1 MPIRTKTDCR
11 HFADAPPESR
21 SVCHIDLGSDAPDTS
36 RQDAVAEQMANQ
48 SAEQFSW
55 AQAQWEAEAPMR
67 EQAMRISSEV
77 ANEQMATMRQ
87 QREIADDYWNYQKGT
102 FRPLEKRIVSDAE
115 QFDTPER
122 RQSAMT
128 DAMAGTEQQLSL
140 ARASNNRNMTRMGVN
155 PNSAKFGLSNN
166 AMSLGAASAKAS
178 AGKQAADN
186 IEQQG
191 YARRMDAASLGR
203 NLPANQATAAQI
215 GIQAGNSAANN
226 AQIPVGI
233 GANAIQLMNQSA
245 ATANSG
251 LSGAASIYGQ
261 STNQRM
267 QAGDNSGLFGAL
279 GAIGGGL
286 AANPMLFAASD
297 MNAKTDRKPVK
308 PELSLAAIR
317 KLPDSESWKYKD
329 DSPHA
334 DGGMTHVGP
343 MAQDVNRVMG
353 EQTAPGGKAIDI
365 VSMNGHTLNAIK
377 ALDKKVDKAI
387 SLASAT
393 KKGTK

>member
-11 HFADAPPESR
+11 RFAVAAPESR
-21 SVCHIDLGSDAPDTS
+21 SICHIDLGDDEPDTS

-48 SAEQFSW
+48 SADQFAW

-67 EQAMRISSEV
+67 AEAMRISSEV
-77 ANEQMATMRQ
+77 AGEQMATMRQ
-87 QREIADDYWNYQKGT
+87 QREIADDYWKYQQGT

-115 QFDTPER
+115 NFDTPER
-122 RQSAMT
+122 RSAAIT
-128 DAMAGTEQQLSL
+128 DAMAGAEQQLSL

-155 PNSAKFGLSNN
+155 PNSPKFGLSNN
-166 AMSLGAASAKAS
+166 AMSLGAASAKAA
-178 AGKQAADN
+178 AGQQAGNN

-215 GIQAGNSAANN
+215 GIQAGNSAAGNAQNPVSIGNN
-226 AQIPVGI
+226 AIS
-233 GANAIQLMNQSA
+233 LMNQSA

-286 AANPMLFAASD
+286 AANPLLFSSD
-297 MNAKTDRKPVK
+297 MNVKTDRKPVK
-308 PELSLAAIR
+308 SELSLAAIR
-317 KLPDSESWKYKD
+317 KIPDSESWRYKD
-329 DSPHA
+329 DSQYA
-334 DGGMTHVGP
+334 DGGKTHVGP
-343 MAQDVNRVMG
+343 MAQDVNKAMG
-353 EQTAPGGKAIDI
+353 DDVAPGGKAIDL

-377 ALDKKVDKAI
+377 ALDKKVDKAL
-387 SLASAT
+387 SLAQAR
-393 KKGTK
+393 KGTK

>member
-1 MPIRTKTDCR
+1 MPTHTKTDCR
-11 HFADAPPESR
+11 RFAERAPESR
-21 SVCHIDLGSDAPDTS
+21 SICHIDLGNDAPDTS

-48 SAEQFSW
+48 SAEQFAW

-67 EQAMRISSEV
+67 EEAMRIASEV

-122 RQSAMT
+122 RQQAMT

-166 AMSLGAASAKAS
+166 ALSLGAASAKAA

-261 STNQRM
+261 STNQRI
-267 QAGDNSGLFGAL
+267 QAGDNSALWGAL
-279 GAIGGGL
+279 GSIGGGL
-286 AANPMLFAASD
+286 LASD
-297 MNAKTDRKPVK
+297 MNVKTDRQPVK

-329 DSPHA
+329 DSQYA

-343 MAQDVNRVMG
+343 MAQDVKRVMG

-377 ALDKKVDKAI
+377 ALDKKVDKAL